1 MKYIIARDGGVF
13 LHLHD
18 NVYQRYSDEYI
29 CKLNKQEIIR
39 DICGRKDIED
49 LLTKIEFIR
58 TIKANHKKLYQE
70 FYEDEMSKY
79 DEESWVK
86 VIKSEYIR
94 NKMKKSYPF
103 EKVFASRAKEY
114 LYSEI
119 SILMNISYEK
129 VEKYIVDYIHENS
142 WDE

>member
-18 NVYQRYSDEYI
+18 DVYQRYSDEYI
-29 CKLNKQEIIR
+29 CELKNEEIIR
-39 DICGRKDIED
+39 DICSQKDIEE

-58 TIKANHKKLYQE
+58 TIKANRQKLFQE
-70 FYEDEMSKY
+70 FYEEEMNKY

-94 NKMKKSYPF
+94 DKLKQAYPF
-103 EKVFASRAKEY
+103 EKVLALRAKEY

-119 SILMNISYEK
+119 SILMNISYK
-129 VEKYIVDYIHENS
+129 DVEKYIVDYIRENS